1 MTRRSGTSR
10 TTSSGAQETG
20 GSNERTYPSLRHRNP
35 VAYWIAIMCVVA
47 MVVSTIALSL
57 SAFL

>member
-10 TTSSGAQETG
+10 TTSASEPSSG
-20 GSNERTYPSLRHRNP
+20 GSDERAYPSLRQRNP
-35 VAYWIAIMCVVA
+35 MAYWIAIMCVVA